1 MVSLN
6 AQSVGRS
13 GTNVE
18 TRRVLV
24 STLTLRRSI
33 GVMGILLP
41 FVLVL
46 GQLLMDPGSGL
57 QVSISAYYATPMRDV
72 LVGTLCAIGAFL
84 FAYRGYDR
92 HDDLLADLACLCC
105 IGLALFP
112 STSGIGFVE
121 DLHMVLGMA
130 LFLALAYISACRFTR
145 TEPGGTPTQAKR
157 RRNRV
162 YVASGI
168 IMIACILLG
177 MVYYTFLERTVVASF
192 KPVFWL
198 ESLALWA
205 VGWSWFVKGR
215 TLLTDRA

>member
-1 MVSLN
+1 M
-6 AQSVGRS
+6 GMD
-13 GTNVE
+13 VE

-57 QVSISAYYATPMRDV
+57 QISISAYYGTPMRDV
-72 LVGTLCAIGAFL
+72 LVGTLCAIAAFL

-92 HDDLLADLACLCC
+92 HDDLVADFASVCC

-112 STSGIGFVE
+112 STSDLGFVQ

-130 LFLALAYISACRFTR
+130 LFLALAYISAFRFTKSDD
-145 TEPGGTPTQAKR
+145 GGSPTPAKR
-157 RRNRV
+157 RRNRI
-162 YVASGI
+162 YVASGS
-168 IMIACILLG
+168 IMIVCIVFG
-177 MVYYTFLERTVVASF
+177 IVYYTMLQETVVASF

-215 TLLTDRA
+215 TILTDRARP